1 MNKKEKQYLIYLLE
15 HEARWAGYSERGV
28 WRNKSRR
35 AAYEALR
42 NIAACAGVS
51 VPIYIEEHG
60 AYTQGLAAALLPISS
75 SATISSTLYSS
86 VNMVR
91 HAS

>member
-42 NIAACAGVS
+42 NIATCAGVP
-51 VPIYIEEHG
+51 VPIDIEEHT
-60 AYTQGLAAALLPISS
+60 AYTEGMLASDTVCNNEES
-75 SATISSTLYSS
+75 E
-86 VNMVR
+86 
-91 HAS
+91 